1 MRLNKSLGMQVQTGF
16 GLVELMVA
24 TMLGLIV
31 TLAVTQVFLGFELQ
45 KKTTSG
51 GANAQTNGTVALYL
65 MSRDLQMAGY
75 GLMPASD
82 SGLECNPSPNI
93 DGIDLSPL
101 VITDGGN
108 AAGASDT
115 VAIRFGDSPTGGV
128 FLSSSIDA
136 LHPTKASVENNFGC
150 KVGDAALLVKGS
162 VCALTRVAAVTL
174 PTAVEQSLTLS
185 DNASGMSGGVALACL
200 GNWQQRVY
208 DVGGEIVNGEEV
220 DDGELDVNGGLRS
233 DGAVVVNDIVNLQ
246 AQYGVSASANSNQ
259 ITQWVDATGGWAAP
273 SVANRNRIKA
283 IRIAVVARSGNLE
296 QENVT
301 ESCSSTED
309 AAPTG
314 LCSWDATSAAPSVAS
329 PAPVIDL
336 SNYPNWQRYRYRV
349 YDTIIPLRNPI
360 WSREEL

>member
-75 GLMPASD
+75 GLIPASD
-82 SGLECNPSPNI
+82 FGLECI
-93 DGIDLSPL
+93 GVDLSPVL
-101 VITDGGN
+101 IENGEDE
-108 AAGASDT
+108 ASDRLT
-115 VAIRFGDSPTGGV
+115 IQFGDSPTGGV
-128 FLSSSIDA
+128 HSKILDVSD
-136 LHPTKASVENNFGC
+136 PEVRVDNNFGC
-150 KVGDAALLVKGS
+150 RVGDTALLLRGSSCAVTSVTAVTPVSAVSLPADTVQTVSLGS
-162 VCALTRVAAVTL
+162 VAFPL
-174 PTAVEQSLTLS
+174 
-185 DNASGMSGGVALACL
+185 GGDSLACL
-200 GNWQQRVY
+200 GGWQRHEYAV
-208 DVGGEIVNGEEV
+208 VA
-220 DDGELDVNGGLRS
+220 GGLAR
-233 DGAVVVNDIVNLQ
+233 DGVVVVNDIVSLQ
-246 AQYGVSASANSNQ
+246 AQYGISASPNSNQ
-259 ITQWVDATGGWAAP
+259 ITQWVDATGTWAFSNFDPPADKA
-273 SVANRNRIKA
+273 SVDNRNRIKA

-296 QENVT
+296 QESVT

-329 PAPVIDL
+329 PAPAIDL
-336 SNYPNWQRYRYRV
+336 SNDPKWQQYRYRV